1 MKLLVIEDN
10 STLAQTIVAGLT
22 QQNYV
27 VDLAEDG
34 ETGLD
39 NALAYDYDLI
49 LLDINLPHLDSISL
63 CRRLRQ
69 AGNTSPIV
77 LLSASTTTQDMVA
90 GLDAGADDYII
101 KPCPVEGLAARVRA
115 LLRRNREASTPT
127 LQWGNLEINPS
138 TCEVTC
144 QEQPLRLSPKEYGL
158 LYLLMSSPTRIFS
171 QDYIIEKL
179 WAFGDPPNRETVKA
193 HIKGLRRKLNQAG
206 AGDIIETVYGFG
218 YRLKDL
224 CELQM
229 ASSTLNPILE
239 RFMAMRQMEYLI
251 LNPDLTILES
261 SANAK
266 RFCDFPEKLAI
277 GKSVTTSFP
286 ELIGLDD
293 ILLDVLAKKKEDFRL
308 EGVARS
314 HNPQRPEYINIYSM
328 NVDNQLFILF
338 EDVSS
343 EMSWKQT
350 VTQQENE
357 TYLLLG
363 F

>member
-10 STLAQTIVAGLT
+10 QTLAKTIVAGLT

-27 VDLAEDG
+27 VDLAYDG

-39 NALAYDYDLI
+39 NALAYNYDLI

-77 LLSASTTTQDMVA
+77 LLSASAATQDMVA

-101 KPCPVEGLAARVRA
+101 KPCPVEGLAARIRA
-115 LLRRNREASTPT
+115 LLRRNRDASTPT
-127 LQWGNLEINPS
+127 LQWGNLEIDPS

-144 QEQPLRLSPKEYGL
+144 QGQPLRLSPKEYSL

-179 WAFGDPPNRETVKA
+179 WTFGDPPNRETVKA
-193 HIKGLRRKLNQAG
+193 HVKGLRRKLKKAG
-206 AGDIIETVYGFG
+206 VGDIIETVYGFG

-224 CELQM
+224 CELQT
-229 ASSTLNPILE
+229 ASSPLNPILE
-239 RFMAMRQMEYLI
+239 RFVAMRQMEYLI
-251 LNPDLTILES
+251 LNPDLTIREIS
-261 SANAK
+261 DQAHK
-266 RFCDFPEKLAI
+266 FCDFPEKLTI
-277 GKSVTTSFP
+277 GQSVCISFP

-293 ILLDVLAKKKEDFRL
+293 ILLDVLAGKTEDFRL

-314 HNPQRPEYINIYSM
+314 HNPQRPEYIDIYSM
-328 NVDNQLFILF
+328 NVDNQLFLLF
-338 EDVSS
+338 EDVSP
-343 EMSWKQT
+343 EMSWRQT